1 MLKSTIFDTV
11 FTSATLTGEEFLYA
25 TLCSILCGFLIALL
39 YRIKNKPSKS
49 FMITLV
55 VLPAAVQMVIMLV
68 NGNVGTGVAVA
79 GAFSLV
85 RFRSAPGKGQE
96 MAVIFVDM
104 AVGLATGMGYLGFAA
119 IFAAVISI
127 LMLILDLTG
136 FGGKNDSERVLKITV
151 PENLDYEGKFDSVF
165 EKYLSSWTIDEVK
178 TTNMGSLY
186 KITYGVKIRPDVS
199 AKAMM
204 DEIRTGNGNLE
215 VSLSRPVTPRE
226 DL

>member
-96 MAVIFVDM
+96 MAVIFVD
-104 AVGLATGMGYLGFAA
+104 
-119 IFAAVISI
+119 
-127 LMLILDLTG
+127 
-136 FGGKNDSERVLKITV
+136 GKNDSERVLKITV